1 MSPILGGRGAGVRAY
16 GFGGAGAPN
25 QVTGLS
31 TTDVG
36 SGRAYNNGRIDLS
49 WTAPANNGA
58 PITGYKIER
67 STDNSTFTTLVA
79 DTGST
84 STSYSN
90 TSLTSSQIY
99 YYKVSAINTVGVG
112 LASSVSSAT
121 ATTVPQA
128 PTIGTATSG
137 AAGSGQMSVAFSA
150 GATGGSSIT
159 SYTVT
164 SSPGSVTGT
173 GSSSAITVSGL
184 TPGTNYTFIVIATNA
199 NGTSTASGSSN
210 SVTAAEIPK
219 AAYAVAG
226 YNSSGP
232 TQNYDGMKLL
242 QSNETISIFGYFD
255 NNQQSKGQA
264 NSGVAGYAAG
274 GIGFSS
280 DQKKTIIVRT
290 NFSDDGTYVA
300 SNFPTGR
307 HSVSG
312 IPNTGSFGYW
322 FGGETTSSTF
332 HRDYYKLTYSND
344 SLATLSNVSVDVQN
358 HAAGLENK
366 GVAGYSA
373 GGRENTGKFG
383 AASARILKVNYSTDV
398 MTQLS
403 ITLSSALD
411 RAYDLN
417 NSGTAGYIVGA
428 NYNADKITYSTET
441 RTLISSVWNPGS
453 TITFQE
459 GVATGIRG
467 IAGYLWRGSGAN
479 TTHKFTYSTE
489 TGNTLAA
496 TYASTKTSM
505 GGFANGG
512 SY

>member
-31 TTDVG
+31 ATDVG

-99 YYKVSAINTVGVG
+99 YYKVSAINTVGAG
-112 LASSVSSAT
+112 LASSASSAT

-128 PTIGTATSG
+128 PTVGTATSG
-137 AAGSGQMSVAFSA
+137 AAGSGQISVAFTA
-150 GATGGSSIT
+150 GATGGSTIT

-173 GSSSAITVSGL
+173 GSSSPITVSGL
-184 TPGTNYTFIVIATNA
+184 TPGINYTFTVTATNA

-226 YNSSGP
+226 YRNGP

-242 QSNETISIFGYFD
+242 QSTETISYFGYFE

-274 GIGFSS
+274 GVDFASNR
-280 DQKKTIIVRT
+280 KTIITRT
-290 NFSDDGTYVA
+290 NFATDGTYIA
-300 SNFPTGR
+300 ANFPVGR

-322 FGGETTSSTF
+322 FGGDTSGGYF
-332 HRDYYKLTYSND
+332 NRDYFKLYYSND
-344 SLATLSNVSVDVQN
+344 SLATLPNVSIDIN
-358 HAAGLENK
+358 NNAAGLENK

-383 AASARILKVNYSTDV
+383 NPSSRIYKVNYSTDT

-403 ITLSSALD
+403 IQLTETANDIS
-411 RAYDLN
+411 YDLN
-417 NSGTAGYIVGA
+417 NSGTAGYVPSG
-428 NYNADKITYSTET
+428 NYNATKITYSTET
-441 RTLISSVWNPGS
+441 VNQVNSIWAPGS
-453 TITFQE
+453 TVTFQQ
-459 GVATGIRG
+459 GSAAGIRG
-467 IAGYLWRGSGAN
+467 AAGYLWRAAN
-479 TTHKFTYSTE
+479 AGTTHKFTYSSE
-489 TGNTLAA
+489 TGSNLSA
-496 TYASTKTSM
+496 TFDGSKTSM